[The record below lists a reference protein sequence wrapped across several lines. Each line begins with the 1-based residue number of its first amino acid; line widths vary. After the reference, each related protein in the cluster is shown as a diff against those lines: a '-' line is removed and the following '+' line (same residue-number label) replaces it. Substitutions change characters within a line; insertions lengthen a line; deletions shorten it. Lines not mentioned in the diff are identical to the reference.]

1 MQRFK
6 QLNRSQSIEFGNIE
20 GQTAVVN
27 QTMTTLSLDNSL
39 TTVIIIFT
47 VQPEQQQELIEVIK
61 EFLATVKTQPG
72 FVSANLHKST
82 DGVKVANY
90 AQWSSRSAFEAFRND
105 REVQGKASKLFE
117 FDTPDS
123 HVYEIVASESKIGT
137 PEIKEGEY
145 IVHFAEFRMQP
156 ENQSKMVEL
165 AKEHLKPAME
175 QPGLIS
181 ATFHRSLDGS
191 RVINYGQWENQEAIA
206 ELVKKPGFS
215 KDKPYWEGIAENEY
229 HLYEVVY
236 TT

>member
-1 MQRFK
+1 
-6 QLNRSQSIEFGNIE
+6 
-20 GQTAVVN
+20 
-27 QTMTTLSLDNSL
+27 MTTLSLDNTL

-47 VQPEQQQELIEVIK
+47 VQPEQQQELTLAIK
-61 EFLATVKTQPG
+61 EFLETVKTQPG

-90 AQWSSRSAFEAFRND
+90 AQWSSMDAYEAFRNNQ
-105 REVQGKASKLFE
+105 EVQTKASKLFE
-117 FDTPDS
+117 FDSPDF
-123 HVYEIVASESKIGT
+123 HVYEIVASESKVGI
-137 PEIKEGEY
+137 PKIEEGKY

-156 ENQSKMVEL
+156 ENQPKMVEL

-181 ATFHRSLDGS
+181 ATFHRSLDGT

-215 KDKPYWEGIAENEY
+215 KDKPYWDGIADNVY
-229 HLYEVVY
+229 HLYEVVH
-236 TT
+236 TVNAHL